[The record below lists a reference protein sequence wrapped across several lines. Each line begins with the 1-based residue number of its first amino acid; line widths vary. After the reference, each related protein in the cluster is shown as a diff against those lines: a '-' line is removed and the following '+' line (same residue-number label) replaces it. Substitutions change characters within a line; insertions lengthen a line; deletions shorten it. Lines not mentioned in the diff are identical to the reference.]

1 MLRYPIMKH
10 AEAILRHLQRQSGAE
25 LRLSARSLEEDHEVP
40 RNRERN
46 TASQILLNEGQ
57 RQIDPGGH
65 PR

>member
-25 LRLSARSLEEDHEVP
+25 LRLSARSLEEDHEVA

-46 TASQILLNEGQ
+46 TSPQILFNKGQ
-57 RQIDPGGH
+57 RKIDPGGH
-65 PR
+65 PS